1 MMDDFIVDD
10 FDSLPI
16 KPRGKK
22 ASPVKSPIKLPPTEV
37 PTDEVGASDS
47 LLIKESNQSKSDFD
61 SEISFKIKDEVPD
74 DDDDDFIADGP
85 VKRRDQNSSN
95 YQLHFDDQ
103 VEDIGG
109 IEPQV
114 TEATDLDTNTST
126 NAPVLNT
133 TVDLSVDK
141 TELDP
146 VPDNN
151 NSLPNEKPDSSLN
164 IGPQEDPPLNG
175 SDEPTS
181 TKVRQKGVTFDTDFT
196 VRDSDIRNDSS
207 SNQTLDSFDK
217 TGLLGDDEFKAMSTS
232 EFIDNLDFLEQFGE
246 SDKDK
251 MARQAALARQSLYQR
266 FDPLMKDGTPIK
278 QGRSKSNG
286 LSALK
291 EQADKILGMDSTMEG
306 GYEISKLTFDDT
318 EQSMIQ
324 KSPERIEKQ
333 PFAVETPGLPVNP
346 RRVTNIG
353 LVDPLLYTE
362 KDMVAR
368 EATWRKKVN
377 QTEAQLK
384 EEIAMR
390 ELIEQDAREKQ
401 ESLRAEVDAM
411 RKVVDEY
418 EKTLIQLSE
427 TTQKDT
433 LLKQDTVSELIKEK
447 EQLQADLNAAESS
460 MFDAYKRM
468 EKMKSVIDTYRQN
481 EASLKETF
489 EDYERKLKA
498 SEERYQSLRKQAESK
513 MEQANFEIDK
523 VRKSKEVDLAGLQ
536 AALKKLQSRNNYL
549 ENSLEQKVKE
559 NEELTKICDDLISQI
574 QPDS

>member
-1 MMDDFIVDD
+1 MTSSGFPSSLSAAAMKTANSAALGSKKKKNEKLMMDDFIVDD

-37 PTDEVGASDS
+37 PTDEKLINIYEEHPLTPAKRLHSLDVPFHARRRGYVDTGDRDSHPQSERVCTEGGSINNFSDVCD
-47 LLIKESNQSKSDFD
+47 LILIESNQSKSDFD

-353 LVDPLLYTE
+353 LVDIN
-362 KDMVAR
+362 
-368 EATWRKKVN
+368 KVGRN
-377 QTEAQLK
+377 QT
-384 EEIAMR
+384 M
-390 ELIEQDAREKQ
+390 
-401 ESLRAEVDAM
+401 
-411 RKVVDEY
+411 
-418 EKTLIQLSE
+418 LSADQP
-427 TTQKDT
+427 TC
-433 LLKQDTVSELIKEK
+433 LLMYYDPPTG
-447 EQLQADLNAAESS
+447 
-460 MFDAYKRM
+460 KR
-468 EKMKSVIDTYRQN
+468 
-481 EASLKETF
+481 
-489 EDYERKLKA
+489 
-498 SEERYQSLRKQAESK
+498 
-513 MEQANFEIDK
+513 
-523 VRKSKEVDLAGLQ
+523 
-536 AALKKLQSRNNYL
+536 
-549 ENSLEQKVKE
+549 
-559 NEELTKICDDLISQI
+559 
-574 QPDS
+574 

>member
-1 MMDDFIVDD
+1 MSEKQSCAKPGHISSANCCEACKKNIAGCFALFKILLGLRAKDHTNSSDGVGKENESRNQNS
-10 FDSLPI
+10 DSNL
-16 KPRGKK
+16 KVSRSSDKDTVVSRE
-22 ASPVKSPIKLPPTEV
+22 SPDGREV
-37 PTDEVGASDS
+37 LRQSRSVGVVTDEV
-47 LLIKESNQSKSDFD
+47 ETEFD
-61 SEISFKIKDEVPD
+61 
-74 DDDDDFIADGP
+74 
-85 VKRRDQNSSN
+85 
-95 YQLHFDDQ
+95 
-103 VEDIGG
+103 
-109 IEPQV
+109 
-114 TEATDLDTNTST
+114 
-126 NAPVLNT
+126 
-133 TVDLSVDK
+133 
-141 TELDP
+141 
-146 VPDNN
+146 
-151 NSLPNEKPDSSLN
+151 
-164 IGPQEDPPLNG
+164 LNG
-175 SDEPTS
+175 WLNMN
-181 TKVRQKGVTFDTDFT
+181 R
-196 VRDSDIRNDSS
+196 
-207 SNQTLDSFDK
+207 
-217 TGLLGDDEFKAMSTS
+217 
-232 EFIDNLDFLEQFGE
+232 
-246 SDKDK
+246 
-251 MARQAALARQSLYQR
+251 
-266 FDPLMKDGTPIK
+266 
-278 QGRSKSNG
+278 
-286 LSALK
+286 
-291 EQADKILGMDSTMEG
+291 
-306 GYEISKLTFDDT
+306 T
-318 EQSMIQ
+318 E
-324 KSPERIEKQ
+324 
-333 PFAVETPGLPVNP
+333 
-346 RRVTNIG
+346 
-353 LVDPLLYTE
+353 PLLYTE